1 MNKSE
6 SKEFNTALKMDEAF
20 LKLLEEKDFEYITV
34 KEICEKAGVNRST
47 FYLHYETIED
57 LLDESITGMNER
69 FLEYFRRNHPDIAG
83 NIQTADLEELYLV
96 TPVYL
101 TPYLEYIKE
110 HRKVF
115 LTAMKRSSTFRLADT
130 YNRLFRYV
138 LNPIMDRFQI
148 PEKEKKY
155 LLSFYIKGIL
165 AIINVWISE
174 NCEDDI
180 NFVIKMICE
189 RIQLKER

>member
-6 SKEFNTALKMDEAF
+6 SKYFNTALKMDEAF

-57 LLDESITGMNER
+57 LLDESITAMNER

>member
-6 SKEFNTALKMDEAF
+6 SKYFNTALKMDEAF